1 MPLSASGIE
10 LRILLCSSVISSSY
24 PHENVVSIYTYV
36 LDWNEDLVV
45 GLRVQKGRVCE
56 VAELH
61 LQLHSVLPEVTHALL
76 LRQWFCCR
84 VDLGYF

>member
-1 MPLSASGIE
+1 M
-10 LRILLCSSVISSSY
+10 
-24 PHENVVSIYTYV
+24 SINTYV

-45 GLRVQKGRVCE
+45 GFRVQKGRVSE

-76 LRQWFCCR
+76 LRQWFRCR
-84 VDLGYF
+84 VDLGYCLGLCTVVKSIEGQLTILFSYYLYL